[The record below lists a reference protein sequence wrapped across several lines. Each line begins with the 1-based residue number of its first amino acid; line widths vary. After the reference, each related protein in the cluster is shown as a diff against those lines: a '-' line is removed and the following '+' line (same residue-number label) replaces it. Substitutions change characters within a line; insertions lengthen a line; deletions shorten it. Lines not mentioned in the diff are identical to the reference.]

1 MAHYELLRGPLRG
14 LTKGAT
20 EKTGY
25 RLQSKV
31 KVGDTQLTL
40 IHVGKPLTK
49 VQQDLSKL
57 DQLQPQFL
65 FVKFSCLLLDASPI
79 S

>member
-1 MAHYELLRGPLRG
+1 MVHYKLLQGPGRG

-25 RLQSKV
+25 RLQSTV
-31 KVGDTQLTL
+31 RVGDTQLTL

-49 VQQDLSKL
+49 GQQD
-57 DQLQPQFL
+57 
-65 FVKFSCLLLDASPI
+65 
-79 S
+79 